1 MFGLS
6 WFEFFV
12 ILVVAL
18 LVIGPD
24 KLPEV
29 ARGLARLIRQFQRI
43 VSDVRES
50 VHMEDMEAKMR
61 ESSHY
66 TPPPAPPVL
75 PQALPH
81 PVEPTTPRSADSP
94 GQPAGPASTPA
105 QPTTPRSADSPG
117 QPAGPASTPSTPN
130 PNDPVRP

>member
-29 ARGLARLIRQFQRI
+29 ARGLARVIRQFQRI
-43 VSDVRES
+43 VNDVRDS
-50 VHMEDMEAKMR
+50 IHMEDLEAKMR

-66 TPPPAPPVL
+66 TPPPPPPPTL
-75 PQALPH
+75 PQ
-81 PVEPTTPRSADSP
+81 
-94 GQPAGPASTPA
+94 STPA
-105 QPTTPRSADSPG
+105 TMAPIRPADPQPPVTGQTVAPADP
-117 QPAGPASTPSTPN
+117 TPSTPN
-130 PNDPVRP
+130 KNDPARP